1 MYQFNI
7 FPLLYEN
14 LPKMKTHPS
23 SSPRSNVVLPMAES
37 DVGSQL
43 KGDLGEKLSSKI
55 RKR

>member
-1 MYQFNI
+1 
-7 FPLLYEN
+7 
-14 LPKMKTHPS
+14 MKTHPS